1 MENSNDKDVN
11 KENSNENSKEEKP
24 EQHEVENN
32 DKEDNN
38 NNNNNNNK
46 TEPSKEDE
54 QPIQESEKN
63 KTTTNNDIQIITNNN
78 NNNNNNNNSKSN
90 TNSNVTQINKN
101 ESKPQTI
108 PSSKPISIKHSTLPS
123 NPKTPLQQSNPTT
136 TTSLSP
142 SPSLPFPPPTII
154 NHLPKNPI
162 PSQPLHIKTFFIYQ
176 NTSFTLLLPSKT
188 SLHHVKTLL
197 STKLNLPL
205 SKFNLIFN
213 NKVLSDL
220 ELTKQLH
227 SFTTPKQH
235 PIFLIKKTIRS
246 FEEYEHITSIYQRK
260 YNFKVLIMNFPIK
273 EYEKLAIA
281 SLVEKFFS
289 DLMLNADYYIDHD
302 YSNGYYVCF
311 NSCDLAFDFQRFMR
325 LIRVSVDCFKECKC
339 KLVVNKCK
347 VKEMHKSV
355 SVCKGKREKGKMV
368 FDTNLV
374 CVNSRYM
381 SDEERRR
388 VEDNEGKKKW
398 VDKKDFIRSVGKYSG
413 III

>member
-1 MENSNDKDVN
+1 MDNDNYNDHNVN
-11 KENSNENSKEEKP
+11 KENSNENGKEEKQN
-24 EQHEVENN
+24 EHEVENN
-32 DKEDNN
+32 DKI

-46 TEPSKEDE
+46 TESIKEGE

-78 NNNNNNNNSKSN
+78 NNNNNNKSN
-90 TNSNVTQINKN
+90 TNSNATQINKN
-101 ESKPQTI
+101 ESKSQTI
-108 PSSKPISIKHSTLPS
+108 PSSKPISNKHSTHPS
-123 NPKTPLQQSNPTT
+123 NPKTPLQQTNPTLT
-136 TTSLSP
+136 TSP
-142 SPSLPFPPPTII
+142 SPSPSPPFPSPTII

-176 NTSFTLLLPSKT
+176 NTSFTLFLPSKT
-188 SLHHVKTLL
+188 SLHHIKTLL

-205 SKFNLIFN
+205 SKFTLIFN
-213 NKVLSDL
+213 NKILSDL

-246 FEEYEHITSIYQRK
+246 FDEYEHITSIYQRK
-260 YNFKVLIMNFPIK
+260 YNFKVLITNFPIK

-289 DLMLNADYYIDHD
+289 DLMLNADYYIDYD

-339 KLVVNKCK
+339 KLVVNKCN

-355 SVCKGKREKGKMV
+355 SVCKGRKEKGKMV

-388 VEDNEGKKKW
+388 REDNEGKKKW
-398 VDKKDFIRSVGKYSG
+398 VDKRDFIRSVGKYSG